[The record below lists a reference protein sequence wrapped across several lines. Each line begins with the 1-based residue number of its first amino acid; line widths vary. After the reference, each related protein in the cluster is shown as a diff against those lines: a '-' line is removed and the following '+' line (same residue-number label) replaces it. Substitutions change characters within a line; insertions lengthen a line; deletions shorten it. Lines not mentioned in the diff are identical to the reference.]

1 MGIFSKKYWTE
12 VSKYYLVNGNLWRIR
27 MFGYLSDKESKLS
40 EIELL
45 KKHDVYACE
54 YDFYYDTFAEWDEKC
69 YDSIDQ
75 ALYNIPNIKEVNVE
89 DLEEVIKDIKEDFK
103 KKFVDFELDGK
114 LYTHKEDNCKY
125 FAEIIRPIT
134 KLINNKKSN
143 IGQSLL
149 LEVEVLD
156 DSSTEIKRKFI
167 PFYTFLKEYNL
178 GCNLKIVQHINTSN
192 SFIDSFDFINYSDK

>member
-1 MGIFSKKYWTE
+1 MGIFSKSIWTE
-12 VSKYYLVNGNLWRIR
+12 VRKYYLVNGVLFRIEAR
-27 MFGYLSDKESKLS
+27 GYLSNKERELS

-45 KKHDVYACE
+45 KKHNVYACK
-54 YDFYYDTFAEWDEKC
+54 YDFYYDTFAEWSENC

-75 ALYNIPNIKEVNVE
+75 ALYNIPNIKEVKVE
-89 DLEEVIKDIKEDFK
+89 DLEEVINDIKEDFK

-114 LYTHKEDNCKY
+114 LYTHKEDNCEY

-143 IGQSLL
+143 IVQSLL

-156 DSSTEIKRKFI
+156 DSSAEIKRKFI

-178 GCNLKIVQHINTSN
+178 GCNLKIVQHINTAN
-192 SFIDSFDFINYSDK
+192 SFIDSFDFINYND